1 MAERRNSKAVKPD
14 ETEGVWS
21 VEAGAP
27 SKAGKRPKTYG
38 RNQTEQLTYDNPY
51 GQEIER
57 VWFDG
62 KIVFA
67 IEAGEV
73 DVDVKKVKVAQEYQ
87 VVYSVE
93 LNRRGK
99 KSAMVRLDRTNAPTR
114 STAEASMYLG
124 LANTERPTMIT
135 HGQTTSRPA
144 TSSPATLQIARWSAT
159 RPDPCSSASV
169 LMFPARQDQTAANC
183 TREQR
188 VLARARLA
196 QRVHHPRA
204 LGTPPS

>member
-27 SKAGKRPKTYG
+27 SKAGKRPKTFG

-51 GQEIER
+51 GQEVER

-99 KSAMVRLDRTNAPTR
+99 KKRDPEMVPGQYNIYDSVPGMDKYSPLWQFNYVIVPRDFR
-114 STAEASMYLG
+114 
-124 LANTERPTMIT
+124 ANTLRSEADCLNSGYPI
-135 HGQTTSRPA
+135 QK
-144 TSSPATLQIARWSAT
+144 SSE
-159 RPDPCSSASV
+159 V
-169 LMFPARQDQTAANC
+169 EN
-183 TREQR
+183 
-188 VLARARLA
+188 
-196 QRVHHPRA
+196 
-204 LGTPPS
+204 